1 MKRISLVSGC
11 LIALL
16 VLGSATKNN
25 SPQNAI
31 SLEGVWELQ
40 HQFIYEENEIQDTLF
55 NLEGYRQVKMYSKGK
70 IMWTR
75 FNPKDSNEWF
85 GYGTYKIVDGYL
97 EERLEYASNEM
108 MKIVDTVQVFRFELE
123 LGDNTYSQVSFDA
136 DGNRYNSENYQRIE

>member
-1 MKRISLVSGC
+1 MLAYIFDRY
-11 LIALL
+11 
-16 VLGSATKNN
+16 KNN
-25 SPQNAI
+25 Q
-31 SLEGVWELQ
+31 
-40 HQFIYEENEIQDTLF
+40 IQDTLY

-75 FNPKDSNEWF
+75 FNPKDTNEWF

-123 LGDNTYSQVSFDA
+123 IECFSFGRNLIPPQQVIQLPLI
-136 DGNRYNSENYQRIE
+136 GL

>member
-1 MKRISLVSGC
+1 MKRISLISGC

-16 VLGSATKNN
+16 FLGSATKSN
-25 SPQNAI
+25 SPENTI

-40 HQFIYEENEIQDTLF
+40 HQYLFDDNQIQDTLF

-75 FNPKDSNEWF
+75 FNPKDTNEWF

-97 EERLEYASNEM
+97 EEQLEYASNEM
-108 MKIVDTVQVFRFELE
+108 MKIVDTVQVFRFALE
-123 LGDNTYSQVSFDA
+123 MGPNSYSQISFDA
-136 DGNRYNSENYQRIE
+136 DGNRYNSENYVKIE